1 MRNIGP
7 IYFNYLDIITKLPV
21 SSTISIRSYLTLN
34 SLVPYLE
41 ESGDESIMEDPCESN
56 LGLFADF
63 EVFGEI
69 ESGDQSLSW
78 LSGNLS
84 IFEYFESYF
93 GLEGELPELEYL
105 TELGNPET
113 ELGNPEIGS
122 YCGPLFLSYL
132 GTLLTLKS

>member
-1 MRNIGP
+1 M
-7 IYFNYLDIITKLPV
+7 
-21 SSTISIRSYLTLN
+21 
-34 SLVPYLE
+34 PYLE
-41 ESGDESIMEDPCESN
+41 ESGDESIMEDPCESS

-63 EVFGEI
+63 KVFGEL

-84 IFEYFESYF
+84 IEYFESYF

-113 ELGNPEIGS
+113 GFGNPEIGL
-122 YCGPLFLSYL
+122 YCGPLFLSWSDL

>member
-56 LGLFADF
+56 LGLFADL
-63 EVFGEI
+63 FGEL

-84 IFEYFESYF
+84 MFEYFESYF

-105 TELGNPET
+105 TEFGNPET
-113 ELGNPEIGS
+113 EFGNPEIGS
-122 YCGPLFLSYL
+122 YCGPLFLSCL
-132 GTLLTLKS
+132 GTLLTSKS

>member
-1 MRNIGP
+1 
-7 IYFNYLDIITKLPV
+7 
-21 SSTISIRSYLTLN
+21 
-34 SLVPYLE
+34 
-41 ESGDESIMEDPCESN
+41 MEDPCESN

-63 EVFGEI
+63 EVFGEL

-84 IFEYFESYF
+84 IEYFESYF

-113 ELGNPEIGS
+113 GLGKPEIGL
-122 YCGPLFLSYL
+122 YCGPLFLPWSDL

>member
-1 MRNIGP
+1 V
-7 IYFNYLDIITKLPV
+7 T
-21 SSTISIRSYLTLN
+21 
-34 SLVPYLE
+34 YLE
-41 ESGDESIMEDPCESN
+41 ESGDESIIEDPCESN

-63 EVFGEI
+63 EVFGEF

-78 LSGNLS
+78 LRGNLS
-84 IFEYFESYF
+84 IEYFESFF

-113 ELGNPEIGS
+113 GLGNPEIES
-122 YCGPLFLSYL
+122 YCGPLFFSHL

>member
-1 MRNIGP
+1 M
-7 IYFNYLDIITKLPV
+7 
-21 SSTISIRSYLTLN
+21 
-34 SLVPYLE
+34 PYLE

-56 LGLFADF
+56 LGLFADL
-63 EVFGEI
+63 FGEL

-84 IFEYFESYF
+84 MFEYFESYF

-113 ELGNPEIGS
+113 EFGNPEIGS
-122 YCGPLFLSYL
+122 YCGPLFLSCL